1 MTNKTDKQTEADRAK
16 VENQTNKIKQRHEDK
31 EANWE
36 SPEQLRKDGGD
47 VHPTQ
52 QVVPN
57 QPNPADDPALANTRY
72 DPSTNG
78 AKEEK

>member
-1 MTNKTDKQTEADRAK
+1 MTKTDKQTEADRAK

-52 QVVPN
+52 QVVPS
-57 QPNPADDPALANTRY
+57 QPDPVNNPEYANTRY

>member
-1 MTNKTDKQTEADRAK
+1 MTKLDEDAKRENEQAKRKQKHEQKIAD
-16 VENQTNKIKQRHEDK
+16 
-31 EANWE
+31 WE

-47 VHPTQ
+47 VHPEQSVT
-52 QVVPN
+52 PSN
-57 QPNPADDPALANTRY
+57 PNPADDPALANTRY

>member
-1 MTNKTDKQTEADRAK
+1 MANKLTDEAK
-16 VENQTNKIKQRHEDK
+16 SENEQNKRKQRIEDK

-47 VHPTQ
+47 VHPPTT
-52 QVVPN
+52 VVPN
-57 QPNPADDPALANTRY
+57 TPDPSNDPGLKNTRY

-78 AKEEK
+78 AKPE